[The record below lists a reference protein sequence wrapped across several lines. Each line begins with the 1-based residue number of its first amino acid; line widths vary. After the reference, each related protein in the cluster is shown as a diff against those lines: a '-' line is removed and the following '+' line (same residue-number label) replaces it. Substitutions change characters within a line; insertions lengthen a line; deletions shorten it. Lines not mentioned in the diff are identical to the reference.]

1 MYLPVELFHLLFQS
15 REVGFF
21 APCALDD
28 LPELRHVLFQQ
39 DALLAEFLQRRFDRA
54 QRMQGVERRRARV
67 SGQITVVV
75 LVEVF
80 SLSPHVKA
88 VANGL
93 EILLHA
99 LFALDDDLEP
109 VDGADPF
116 LTRSRIDG
124 FCDMVQLFADE
135 LRIVALRPVQ
145 RDTVAIRSVL
155 VEFRT
160 APESFEVFFD
170 ASDPFVEFP
179 DFSERIFQLAAARRL
194 AAHERLTLALQPRDL
209 LFEAGLFQ

>member
-1 MYLPVELFHLLFQS
+1 MPS
-15 REVGFF
+15 ACRG
-21 APCALDD
+21 
-28 LPELRHVLFQQ
+28 
-39 DALLAEFLQRRFDRA
+39 
-54 QRMQGVERRRARV
+54 GERRRARV
-67 SGQITVVV
+67 SGQIAVVV

-93 EILLHA
+93 KILLHA

-116 LTRSRIDG
+116 LTCSRIDG
-124 FCDMVQLFADE
+124 FCDMIQSFADE

-160 APESFEVFFD
+160 APESFEIFFD

-194 AAHERLTLALQPRDL
+194 AAYERLTLALQPCDL
-209 LFEAGLFQ
+209 LFEAGLFQQVGVARQHGDVFREVHTAAFVDGTHARTR